1 MSVVVITGA
10 NRGLGLEM
18 TRQYLESGARVYTLS
33 RSSSKALET
42 LAGNS
47 MLTAIETDI
56 TSDRSLQEAVARI
69 DSPIVDIL
77 INNAGTMGN
86 GSFANPD
93 VPFQPFGSFDREEWL
108 HIYNINVCT
117 PMAVTELMV
126 EKLAAADS
134 ARVITLSS
142 MVGSNAWNTIG
153 NLYPYRA
160 SKAAVNS
167 MMKSMGINLLERGI
181 IAAAIQ
187 PGWVR
192 TDMGGPAADLDAPE
206 SIQGVRK
213 TIAALSAE
221 DAGKLFTHEGEEA
234 PY

>member
-18 TRQYLESGARVYTLS
+18 ARQYLSTDARVYTLS
-33 RSSSKALET
+33 RSGSEE
-42 LAGNS
+42 LAGLAENPLLS
-47 MLTAIETDI
+47 VIEADI
-56 TSDRSLQEAVARI
+56 TCDTSLQEAVKKI
-69 DSPIVDIL
+69 DSPVVDIL
-77 INNAGTMGN
+77 LNNAGTMGK
-86 GSFANPD
+86 GSFAAPD
-93 VPFQPFGSFDREEWL
+93 VAFQPFGSFDREEWL
-108 HIYNINVCT
+108 QIYNINVCT
-117 PMAVTELMV
+117 PMAVTELLV
-126 EKLAAADS
+126 DKLAAAS
-134 ARVITLSS
+134 GARVATLSS

-181 IAAAIQ
+181 IAVAIQ

-192 TDMGGPAADLDAPE
+192 TDMGGPAADLDATE
-206 SIQGVRK
+206 SIEGVRK
-213 TIAALSAE
+213 TIAALTLE
-221 DAGKLFTHEGEEA
+221 DAGKLFTHDGHEA